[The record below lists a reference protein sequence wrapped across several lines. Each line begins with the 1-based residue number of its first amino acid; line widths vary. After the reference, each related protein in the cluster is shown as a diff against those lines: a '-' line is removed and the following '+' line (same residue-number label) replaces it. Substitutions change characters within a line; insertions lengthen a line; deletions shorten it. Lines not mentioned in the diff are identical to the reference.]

1 MPDNNVY
8 GYTLLDDLGKIVY
21 VGITNNPR
29 ARRAEHRL
37 DGKEFAELKIET
49 KPMSRQAAL
58 KWEARRIMGG
68 AADKELPRLHRTEPQ
83 VQQDRRR
90 RFHEPLRS
98 DHLPVSDRLPGR
110 RGAGLGRTRSR
121 SL

>member
-8 GYTLLDDLGKIVY
+8 GYTLLDDLRKIVY
-21 VGITNNPR
+21 GGITNNPR

-58 KWEARRIMGG
+58 KCEARRIM
-68 AADKELPRLHRTEPQ
+68 
-83 VQQDRRR
+83 
-90 RFHEPLRS
+90 
-98 DHLPVSDRLPGR
+98 
-110 RGAGLGRTRSR
+110 
-121 SL
+121 

>member
-8 GYTLLDDLGKIVY
+8 GYTLLDDFGKIVY

-58 KWEARRIMGG
+58 QWE
-68 AADKELPRLHRTEPQ
+68 Q
-83 VQQDRRR
+83 
-90 RFHEPLRS
+90 
-98 DHLPVSDRLPGR
+98 
-110 RGAGLGRTRSR
+110 
-121 SL
+121 